1 MLSPSRVVIARLRQ
15 WRLAGRAWR
24 GALGGGPCIRRLV
37 LMLHNRCAMRC
48 RMCDLWLEPET
59 VFPAGRIPAL
69 LRSRCLDRGR
79 LAVYLTGG
87 EPFLYPDF
95 AGVYRSIRGQL
106 PEAEIGIQSSGW
118 PAQAVVDF
126 LRASPDL
133 RHTTLSFSFDGVGA
147 HDSLRGRPGAESEL
161 LGLLEAARRLAPGVR
176 VVLQSTI
183 TPWNAGAVK
192 ETSAKARELG
202 LAIQF
207 LLVHDQPEYTNSV
220 RRPQDG
226 LAFPW
231 PSEAWARLPLR
242 DRQELGHLLRLIER
256 VESGGGDGSLPCCP
270 VPAQSAFVR
279 ADGAVLT
286 CRSRPPVG
294 NVLKEGLD
302 AALGSEAA
310 EQLRRTGCG
319 ACEPRFSAF

>member
-1 MLSPSRVVIARLRQ
+1 M
-15 WRLAGRAWR
+15 
-24 GALGGGPCIRRLV
+24 
-37 LMLHNRCAMRC
+37 
-48 RMCDLWLEPET
+48 
-59 VFPAGRIPAL
+59 
-69 LRSRCLDRGR
+69 
-79 LAVYLTGG
+79 
-87 EPFLYPDF
+87 
-95 AGVYRSIRGQL
+95 
-106 PEAEIGIQSSGW
+106 
-118 PAQAVVDF
+118 
-126 LRASPDL
+126 
-133 RHTTLSFSFDGVGA
+133 
-147 HDSLRGRPGAESEL
+147 RGRPGAESEL

-231 PSEAWARLPLR
+231 PSEAWERLGRDLRAVFNDLSPLR